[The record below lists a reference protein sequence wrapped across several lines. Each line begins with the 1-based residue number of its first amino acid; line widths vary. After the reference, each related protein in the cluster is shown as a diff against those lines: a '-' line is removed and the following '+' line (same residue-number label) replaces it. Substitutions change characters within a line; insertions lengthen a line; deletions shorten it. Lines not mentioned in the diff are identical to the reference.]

1 MLYIN
6 WLLPIQM
13 AIKGMDKRKILVLKI
28 IWSVTCL
35 QTYKFSSMSTFL
47 SVFHDMKKA
56 HLPFL
61 FWYMRVVVILLF
73 CFVHGGMCRG
83 QIFFFFFGFDQP
95 FFITQYI
102 LHAGK
107 ISWYTMSAW
116 KYLLDHHY
124 IEDLRNKYYSKWKY
138 VILIR
143 SHGVL
148 VPW

>member
-1 MLYIN
+1 
-6 WLLPIQM
+6 
-13 AIKGMDKRKILVLKI
+13 MDKRKIFVSKI

-102 LHAGK
+102 LHADEFFRTICPLENIYYIIITSK
-107 ISWYTMSAW
+107 ILEIACAQNKCM
-116 KYLLDHHY
+116 LFRHLNQIIY
-124 IEDLRNKYYSKWKY
+124 ITNDRYSF
-138 VILIR
+138 
-143 SHGVL
+143 
-148 VPW
+148 